1 MIIIAA
7 QAPPETIRRAD
18 DLWSWF
24 CGRAREQVPEV
35 AVGPGA
41 TSVEILPRIGPPRGG
56 QGRAPLATHARQDA
70 PAGASVHP
78 AVMTQTAPCNAYS
91 TGPRVVAV

>member
-1 MIIIAA
+1 MVIIAA

-41 TSVEILPRIGPPRGG
+41 TSVEILPQIGPRGAVRDVHLSPHMLDRTRRRE
-56 QGRAPLATHARQDA
+56 RA
-70 PAGASVHP
+70 
-78 AVMTQTAPCNAYS
+78 S
-91 TGPRVVAV
+91 TPPS